1 MTGRE
6 RFLRAIEQRE
16 VDRTPYFVAAEEE
29 VWPRLLEHVGVST
42 QLDVIRHFG
51 GDSVQ
56 VSFYRPI
63 PELKGVETVDD
74 VERVQWP
81 EPSAAEMQQYAD
93 RVRAARETGLAVLG
107 GVWASVFTHG
117 RRAMGEAQYLTL
129 MLDKPEVIER
139 LVARDTGSFLAI
151 NEAIFSQCAGCMD
164 VFFFGSDFGTQRSLF
179 IAPDLVRRFYLPAI
193 KRLAEQAK
201 SHNLKVMYHT
211 CGAVSEIIADL
222 IECGVDALDP
232 VQVAATGMEP
242 ARLAAR
248 FGGQIA
254 FHGGIS
260 TQQVLPHGT
269 PEEVYAAVRETIA
282 AFGPTGYI
290 AGPDQWL
297 MADVPMGNVEAMY
310 RAVAEEGQ
318 PHR

>member
-6 RFLRAIEQRE
+6 RFLRAIDHRE
-16 VDRTPYFVAAEEE
+16 VDRTPCFVAAEEE
-29 VWPRLLEHVGVST
+29 VWPRLMEHVGATT
-42 QLDVIRHFG
+42 QLEVIRHFG

-74 VERVQWP
+74 VERVRWP
-81 EPSAAEMQQYAD
+81 GPTAEQLREYAA
-93 RVRAARETGLAVLG
+93 RVQAARETGLAVLG
-107 GVWASVFTHG
+107 GAWASIFTHP

-129 MLDKPEVIER
+129 MLDRPAVIAR
-139 LVARDTGSFLAI
+139 LVERDTESFLAI
-151 NEAIFSQCAGCMD
+151 NEAIFSRCACYLD

-179 IAPDLVRRFYLPAI
+179 VAPELIQRFYLPAI
-193 KRLAEQAK
+193 KRLAEHARGYG
-201 SHNLKVMYHT
+201 LKVMYHT
-211 CGAVSEIIADL
+211 CGAISEIIPEL

-232 VQVAATGMEP
+232 VQVAAAGMEP
-242 ARLAAR
+242 ARLVPQ
-248 FGGQIA
+248 FGGRIA

-260 TQQVLPHGT
+260 TQRLLPSAT
-269 PEEVYAAVRETIA
+269 PQEVYQTVRKTIS

-297 MADVPMGNVEAMY
+297 MADVPMENVEAMY
-310 RAVAEEGQ
+310 RGIHAQ
-318 PHR
+318 

>member
-6 RFLRAIEQRE
+6 RFLRAIEHRE
-16 VDRTPYFVAAEEE
+16 VDRTPCFVAAEEE
-29 VWPRLLEHVGVST
+29 VWPRLMEHVGVST
-42 QLDVIRHFG
+42 HLDVIRHFG

-56 VSFYRPI
+56 VSFYRPL
-63 PELKGVETVDD
+63 PELKGVETADD

-81 EPSAAEMQQYAD
+81 EPSAEHLREYAE

-129 MLDKPEVIER
+129 MLDRPEVIER
-139 LVARDTGSFLAI
+139 LVARDTESFLAI
-151 NEAIFSQCAGCMD
+151 NEAIFSQCAGYMD
-164 VFFFGSDFGTQRSLF
+164 VFFFGSDFGIQRSLF
-179 IAPDLVRRFYLPAI
+179 IGPDLIRRFYLLAI

-201 SHNLKVMYHT
+201 GFGLKVMYHT
-211 CGAVSEIIADL
+211 CGAVSEIIPEL

-260 TQQVLPHGT
+260 TQQLLPYAT
-269 PEEVYAAVRETIA
+269 PDRVSEAVRGTIA

-297 MADVPMGNVEAMY
+297 MADVPMENVEAMY
-310 RAVAEEGQ
+310 RAVAVANG
-318 PHR
+318 

>member
-6 RFLRAIEQRE
+6 RFLRAVAQRE
-16 VDRTPYFVAAEEE
+16 VDRTPCFVAAEEE
-29 VWPRLLEHVGVST
+29 VWPKLMEQVGVST

-63 PELKGVETVDD
+63 PELKGLETVDD
-74 VERVQWP
+74 VERVEWST
-81 EPSAAEMQQYAD
+81 PSAEQLGEYCE
-93 RVRAARETGLAVLG
+93 RVGAARETGLAVLG
-107 GVWASVFTHG
+107 GVWASIFTHP

-139 LVARDTGSFLAI
+139 LVARDTESFLAI

-164 VFFFGSDFGTQRSLF
+164 VFFFGSDFGIQRSLF
-179 IAPDLVRRFYLPAI
+179 VAPELIRRFYLPAI
-193 KRLAEQAK
+193 GRLSEHAK
-201 SHNLKVMYHT
+201 GYELKVMYHT
-211 CGAVSEIIADL
+211 CGAVSEIIPEL

-232 VQVAATGMEP
+232 VQVGATGMEP
-242 ARLAAR
+242 ARLAAQ
-248 FGGQIA
+248 FGGKIA

-260 TQQVLPHGT
+260 TQQLLPYAT
-269 PEEVYAAVRETIA
+269 PDEVYEEVRETVA
-282 AFGPTGYI
+282 AFGSTGYI

-297 MADVPMGNVEAMY
+297 MADVPMENVEAMY
-310 RAVAEEGQ
+310 RGVHAG
-318 PHR
+318 

>member
-1 MTGRE
+1 MTSRE
-6 RFLRAIEQRE
+6 RFLRAIEHRE
-16 VDRTPYFVAAEEE
+16 VDRTPCFVAAEEE
-29 VWPRLLEHVGVST
+29 VWPRLIEHVGGST

-56 VSFYRPI
+56 VSFYREI
-63 PELKGVETVDD
+63 PELRAVATVEDVD
-74 VERVQWP
+74 QLAWP
-81 EPSAAEMQQYAD
+81 EPSAEQLREYAG

-107 GVWASVFTHG
+107 GVWASIFTHA

-139 LVARDTGSFLAI
+139 LVERDTDSFLAI

-179 IAPDLVRRFYLPAI
+179 IGPDLIRRFYLPAI
-193 KRLAEQAK
+193 KRLAGQAK
-201 SHNLKVMYHT
+201 GYGLKVMYHT
-211 CGAVSEIIADL
+211 CGAVSEIIPEL

-248 FGGQIA
+248 FRGQIA

-260 TQQVLPHGT
+260 TQHLLPCAT
-269 PEEVYAAVRETIA
+269 PDEVFKAVRETIA
-282 AFGPTGYI
+282 AFGGSGYI

-297 MADVPMGNVEAMY
+297 MSDVPMENVEAMY
-310 RAVAEEGQ
+310 RGIAEGNG
-318 PHR
+318 